1 MNDSTLLF
9 DKTDLLFLCLR
20 AVVTRAGEEFQVSGA
35 NVTRRAFVGGGMAVA
50 LAACGLAG
58 CGNGGGRAG
67 AATASDVDATHQV
80 TIAMSAENEPDAGFD
95 PCVDWGCG
103 EHVHEPLI
111 QSTLIVTDED
121 MNFAGDLATDWSC
134 SPDKLTWTFKIRDD
148 ATFSDG
154 QALTAADVAF
164 TINTIR
170 GSKNAQ
176 ADLSMVADATAP
188 DDTTALITLSKP
200 CNTLLYTLAN
210 MGIVPEHAYDSDY
223 GANPIGSGRYKLV
236 QWDRGQQAILEANPS
251 YYGEKPNIERVV
263 VVFMA
268 EDAALAAVRAGQV
281 DMAYTSATLADQTIE
296 GYSLEAYDTVDSR
309 GIQLPVIPA
318 GSERADG
325 DVTYPA
331 GNDVTCN
338 VEVRRAINLGVD
350 RQAIVDDVLG
360 GYGKVAYSIGDGMPW
375 ASDGMRCD
383 YDPQAAKA
391 QLEGA
396 GWALGE
402 DGVYAR
408 EGLRCSLDLYYP
420 ASDSVRQSMAN
431 AFANQMAQIGIDV
444 NTHGGSWDDLYPHE
458 FSDPI
463 TWGWGSNSPSD
474 VYELSHSS
482 GTMNY
487 SCYSDA
493 TVDAYLDE
501 ALAADDV
508 KASYPLWQQSE
519 WDGVGGIAPA
529 GDATWVWLANVSHL
543 YWKRDGLTVARQK
556 LQPHGHGWS
565 VLNNVDRWSW
575 Q

>member
-1 MNDSTLLF
+1 M
-9 DKTDLLFLCLR
+9 
-20 AVVTRAGEEFQVSGA
+20 SGA
-35 NVTRRAFVGGGMAVA
+35 NVTRRAFVGGGMAAA

-58 CGNGGGRAG
+58 CGNGGGRAD
-67 AATASDVDATHQV
+67 AETASDVDATHQV
-80 TIAMSAENEPDAGFD
+80 TIAMSSENEPDAGFD

-154 QALTAADVAF
+154 QALTAADVTF

-210 MGIVPEHAYDSDY
+210 MGIVPEHAYGPDY

-268 EDAALAAVRAGQV
+268 EDAALAAARAGQV

-325 DVTYPA
+325 DATYPA
-331 GNDVTCN
+331 GNDVTCS

-431 AFANQMAQIGIDV
+431 AFANQMSQIGIEV

-508 KASYPLWQQSE
+508 EASYPLWQQSE

>member
-1 MNDSTLLF
+1 MA
-9 DKTDLLFLCLR
+9 KKDLAL
-20 AVVTRAGEEFQVSGA
+20 
-35 NVTRRAFVGGGMAVA
+35 TRRSFLTGSGIAGA
-50 LAACGLAG
+50 LALSACSSEGAG
-58 CGNGGGRAG
+58 DDG
-67 AATASDVDATHQV
+67 AAASGSGVDPSRQV
-80 TIAMSAENEPDAGFD
+80 TIAMSTTNEPDAGFD
-95 PCVDWGCG
+95 PCVAWGCG

-111 QSTLIVTDED
+111 QSTLIYTTED
-121 MNFAGDLATDWSC
+121 MGFECDLATSYEC
-134 SPDKLTWTFKIRDD
+134 SDDKLTWTFKLRDD
-148 ATFSDG
+148 AKFSDG
-154 QALTAADVAF
+154 EPVRASDAAF
-164 TINTIR
+164 TLNTIR

-176 ADLSMVADATAP
+176 ADLSMVEDASAP
-188 DDTTALITLSKP
+188 DDATLVVKLSKP
-200 CNTLLYTLAN
+200 YNALLYTLAVV
-210 MGIVPEHAYDSDY
+210 GIVPEHAYGPDY

-268 EDAALAAVRAGQV
+268 EDAALAAARVGQV

-325 DVTYPA
+325 DATYPA

-383 YDPQAAKA
+383 YDPKAAKA

-408 EGLRCSLDLYYP
+408 GGLRCSLDLYYP

-431 AFANQMAQIGIDV
+431 AFANQMAQIGIEV

-508 KASYPLWQQSE
+508 EASYPLWQQSE

>member
-1 MNDSTLLF
+1 M
-9 DKTDLLFLCLR
+9 
-20 AVVTRAGEEFQVSGA
+20 SGA
-35 NVTRRAFVGGGMAVA
+35 NVTRRAFVGGGMAAA

-58 CGNGGGRAG
+58 CGNGGGRAD
-67 AATASDVDATHQV
+67 AETASDVDATHQV
-80 TIAMSAENEPDAGFD
+80 TIAMSSENEPDAGFD

-210 MGIVPEHAYDSDY
+210 MGIVPEHAYGPDY
-223 GANPIGSGRYKLV
+223 GANPIGSGRYRLV

-268 EDAALAAVRAGQV
+268 EDAALAAARAGQV

-325 DVTYPA
+325 DATYPA
-331 GNDVTCN
+331 GNDVTYN

-431 AFANQMAQIGIDV
+431 AFANQMAQIGIEV

-508 KASYPLWQQSE
+508 EASYPLWQQSE